1 VEPVDWNRVVN
12 GWFFVMKKRRK
23 DLYIMDKSSNG
34 ITNGFQELGTGKMMV
49 LGLQHVFAMF
59 GATVLVPILTGLSV
73 SVTLFCAGIGTLL
86 FHLITK
92 NKVPIFLGSS
102 FAFLAAFGTV
112 APMLTDVNGGAIPNS
127 EMLPYALGGVVC
139 AGGVYVLLAI
149 LIKIFGIKRIM
160 KLFPPVVTGPII
172 ILIGLILAPT
182 GLDMASQNWPLA
194 IITIAILIV
203 CNIWGKGMV
212 KIVPIL
218 IAIFGAYAIA
228 AIVTACGVPW
238 VDFSSLVNTNIVA
251 VPEFTLPKFEVGA
264 IVTFVVVALAAM
276 IEHIGDIA
284 AIGATCGKNYIAN
297 PGLTRTLL
305 GDGLATS
312 LAGFIGGPANTTY
325 SENTGVV
332 ALTNVYDPNVMMIA
346 AVMTVILSFVS
357 AFSDLISTI
366 PTAIIGGVS
375 FILYG
380 MISAVGLRNVT
391 EHKVDFSK
399 SRNVLVA
406 ALIFVC
412 GLGFNAVPLTFT
424 IGGTTLSFGGLAVA
438 SVVGIVVNA
447 VLPGK
452 DYDFKT
458 EEEELSAEKIGA
470 K

>member
-1 VEPVDWNRVVN
+1 MMK
-12 GWFFVMKKRRK
+12 MKKG
-23 DLYIMDKSSNG
+23 LYITMDKNASG
-34 ITNGFQELGTGKMMV
+34 VTNGFQELGTGKMMV

-59 GATVLVPILTGLSV
+59 GATILVPILTGLSV
-73 SVTLFCAGIGTLL
+73 SATLFCAGIGTLL

-102 FAFLAAFGTV
+102 FAFLAAFSTV
-112 APMLTDVNGGAIPNS
+112 APMLQDATGNAVPNM
-127 EMLPYALGGVVC
+127 EKLPYALGGVVC
-139 AGGVYVLLAI
+139 AGGVYVVLAI
-149 LIKIFGIKRIM
+149 LIKLFGIKRVM

-182 GLDMASQNWPLA
+182 SLNMASNNWGLA
-194 IITIAILIV
+194 VITMAILII
-203 CNIWGKGMV
+203 CSTWGRGMI

-218 IAIFGAYAIA
+218 VAIFGAYIIA

-238 VDFSSLVNTNIVA
+238 IN
-251 VPEFTLPKFEVGA
+251 FTPLAETTGVSMPGFMLPKFEVGA
-264 IVTFVVVALAAM
+264 IISFVVVALAAM

-284 AIGATCGKNYIAN
+284 AISATCGKNYLAN

-332 ALTNVYDPNVMMIA
+332 ALTKVYDPNVMVIA

-391 EHKVDFSK
+391 EHHVDFSK

-412 GLGFNAVPLTFT
+412 GLGFNATPLTFQ
-424 IGGTTLSFGGLAVA
+424 IGSVTLSFGGLAVA

-447 VLPGK
+447 ILPGK
-452 DYDFKT
+452 DYEFKA
-458 EEEELSAEKIGA
+458 EEEESLLKVEES
-470 K
+470 